1 MAEDF
6 GPHMLP
12 VTLPSKWSFPSAV
25 VNDLKYSLS
34 EGGTQGLVFGGLFF
48 FDLKTLI
55 IKKKKKEKSKAL

>member
-1 MAEDF
+1 VAEDF

-48 FDLKTLI
+48 LILKH
-55 IKKKKKEKSKAL
+55 